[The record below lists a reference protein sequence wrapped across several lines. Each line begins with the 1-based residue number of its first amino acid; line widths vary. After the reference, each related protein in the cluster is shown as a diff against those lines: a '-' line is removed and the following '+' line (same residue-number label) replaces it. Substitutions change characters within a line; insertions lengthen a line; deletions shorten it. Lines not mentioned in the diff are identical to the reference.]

1 MKGLIRVYLPFAKG
15 MVKEFMAYG
24 INAYVYIFG
33 NMLQTAVLIYI
44 WKAVFDSSQQ
54 SVIKNFSF
62 NDMIFYVVM
71 SMVTGMLVGNDVH
84 WSVGRDVQ
92 TGDIAM
98 NLIKPVN
105 YQLRQYFGSLGFVFV
120 NLVFI
125 FLPMWSLLIAYT
137 LFTGQA
143 LPTLLTLGLYFV
155 SAFLSSMIMFAMN
168 YMFGLAAF
176 YVEYI
181 FGFIF
186 AKEALVR
193 LLSGELIPLVF
204 FPAALLGV
212 LKYLPFAGIVYTP
225 VMIYLGKYSA
235 GQIIEAII
243 IQLVWVIVLMVC
255 TQLLWR
261 RAIKR
266 LSILGG

>member
-1 MKGLIRVYLPFAKG
+1 MKGLLKVYLPFAKG
-15 MVKEFMAYG
+15 QVKEFMAYG

-33 NMLQTAVLIYI
+33 NMLQTAVLLYI
-44 WKAVFDSSQQ
+44 WKAVFDSSDQ
-54 SVIKNFSF
+54 SVINGFSF

-71 SMVTGMLVGNDVH
+71 SMVTGMLVSNEVH
-84 WSVGRDVQ
+84 WAVGHDVQ

-105 YQLRQYFGSLGFVFV
+105 YQLRQYFGSIGFVFV

-125 FLPMWSLLIAYT
+125 FLPMWSILLGYT
-137 LFTGQA
+137 VFSGQA
-143 LPTLLTLGLYFV
+143 LPTLMVLVYYFV
-155 SAFLSSMIMFAMN
+155 SVFLSSLIMFAFN

-204 FPAALLGV
+204 FPAAVLGV
-212 LKYLPFAGIVYTP
+212 FKYLPFAGMVYTP
-225 VMIYLGKYSA
+225 VMIYLGKYTGDQLLEA
-235 GQIIEAII
+235 ILVQII
-243 IQLVWVIVLMVC
+243 WVVILFGM
-255 TQLLWR
+255 TQILWK

>member
-1 MKGLIRVYLPFAKG
+1 MKGLLKVYLPFAKG
-15 MVKEFMAYG
+15 QIKEFMAYG

-33 NMLQTAVLIYI
+33 NMLQTAVLLYI

-54 SVIKNFSF
+54 SSINGFTF

-84 WSVGRDVQ
+84 WSVGQDVQ

-105 YQLRQYFGSLGFVFV
+105 YQLRQYFGSLGYVFV

-125 FLPMWSLLIAYT
+125 FLPMWSCLIGYT
-137 LFTGQA
+137 LFTGQS
-143 LPTLLTLGLYFV
+143 LPSISRLLLYFG
-155 SAFLSSMIMFAMN
+155 SAFLSSMLMFAIN

-204 FPAALLGV
+204 FPATVMGV
-212 LKYLPFAGIVYTP
+212 FKYLPFAGIVYTP
-225 VMIYLGKYSA
+225 VMIYLGKYT
-235 GQIIEAII
+235 GDQLIEAII
-243 IQLVWVIVLMVC
+243 IQIIWVIFLMVM
-255 TQLLWR
+255 TQLLWNK
-261 RAIKR
+261 AIKR